1 MKKIKQILLS
11 SITLI
16 ILLIGVIFYQIK
28 TYVPPAFDCRM
39 PVPDFC
45 GTPNLTEKATKGKE
59 IFNANCAACHKK
71 HARSTGPALQKV
83 DSLVFVKWLTNKK
96 NKIDSTKIEEFGIDY
111 HKTTFSKT
119 LNKEEVASLIEYC
132 RN

>member
-16 ILLIGVIFYQIK
+16 IILTGVIFYQIK
-28 TYVPPAFDCRM
+28 TYVPPVFNCEIA
-39 PVPDFC
+39 VPSFC
-45 GTPNLTEKATKGKE
+45 GTPNLTEDRRKGKE

-71 HARSTGPALQKV
+71 YAKTTGPAIAEV
-83 DSLVFVKWLTNKK
+83 DSLVFIKWLTNKK
-96 NKIDSTKIEEFGIDY
+96 NKIDTTKIENFGIDY
-111 HKTTFSKT
+111 HRVTFSKA
-119 LNKEEVASLIEYC
+119 LSKEEVANLIEYC

>member
-28 TYVPPAFDCRM
+28 TYVPPVFNCEI
-39 PVPDFC
+39 PVPAIC
-45 GTPNLTEKATKGKE
+45 GTPNLTEDGRKGKE

-83 DSLVFVKWLTNKK
+83 DSLVFVKWLTNKN

-119 LNKEEVASLIEYC
+119 LNKEEVANLIEYS

>member
-28 TYVPPAFDCRM
+28 TYVPPASDCRM
-39 PVPDFC
+39 PVPSFC
-45 GTPNLTEKATKGKE
+45 GTPDYTENATKGKE

-71 HARSTGPALQKV
+71 HARSTGPALQDA
-83 DSLVFVKWLTNKK
+83 DSLVILKWLTNKK
-96 NKIDSTKIEEFGIDY
+96 NKIDSTKIEEFGVDY
-111 HKTTFSKT
+111 HRMIFSKT
-119 LNKEEVASLIEYC
+119 LNKEKVENLIEYC